1 MVAIPIS
8 ESPGYFGLGDFD
20 LPNPMP
26 DPGDSDSEVAFAFFV
41 GLSIVFSL
49 MMLILVGV
57 ATYLLCN
64 GNFENEYD
72 EEVAAGSATGRR
84 GIINFQ
90 PLFGKK
96 VGNGL
101 LLDSSFTTPG
111 EFDDNEEFREREAA
125 ALSKMSPFEIDLY
138 QRAKEFQ
145 AMSPPLVKEFGTYL
159 DSKDLQFIKD
169 RGVQSYFFIPSI
181 NDNVD
186 KSGNFLPSFIVQD
199 KLEVEFTRW
208 NKSSSALLNYPLPY
222 NKRDAV
228 YFEVKVFRFKPNS
241 NSIFSIGLST
251 VPYPYFRMPG
261 MDKFSMAYES
271 TGKLRINDPFLPST
285 LLPKLIEGD
294 VVGFGYRYKTGTIF
308 ITHNGKKV
316 MDVTQ
321 NVGVDLFIALGAMN
335 ASYTRTYT
343 KDGLIE
349 DPDNVDLRQALSEG
363 REIKLS
369 KDLQKPHN
377 PLDKNKWDIID
388 SDEIELHVN
397 LGQVGF
403 VFIEANVKKYGF
415 GSVFGEIGIP
425 PAYNEST
432 IENDTLIQKGEEM
445 PPKYPE
451 NMENFGLFGNLKIKS
466 HVKNKIQELGRSES
480 TAELVQKKLKSPIG
494 KVPEIGIYEFTTPL
508 EIKREP
514 NMIPSSQP
522 PRYENVEGQSSST
535 ETRND
540 SAVSNNDTSN
550 NVVIDIAN
558 NDNILAEDDF
568 NGSASEPLVSSSN
581 TQNET
586 KSKKNNKKNNKKKK
600 KKRNG
605 KK

>member
-1 MVAIPIS
+1 MVAIS
-8 ESPGYFGLGDFD
+8 FKEENGYFAMEMPTTL
-20 LPNPMP
+20 P
-26 DPGDSDSEVAFAFFV
+26 DPSDADSEVAFAFFV
-41 GLSIVFSL
+41 GLCIVFSL
-49 MMLILVGV
+49 LMLVLVGA
-57 ATYLLCN
+57 ATYLVCS

-72 EEVAAGSATGRR
+72 EEVAAGSAAGHR
-84 GIINFQ
+84 GVLNFQ

-101 LLDSSFTTPG
+101 LLDSSFTNPG
-111 EFDDNEEFREREAA
+111 EFDDSEEFREREAA
-125 ALSKMSPFEIDLY
+125 ALSKMSPFEVDLY

-145 AMSPPLVKEFGTYL
+145 IMSPPLVKEFGTYL
-159 DSKDLQFIKD
+159 DSKDKQFIKD
-169 RGVQSYFFIPSI
+169 RGIQSYFFIPSI

-186 KSGNFLPSFIVQD
+186 KSGNFLPSFIIQD

-228 YFEVKVFRFKPNS
+228 YFEVKVFKFKPNS

-271 TGKLRINDPFLPST
+271 SGKLRINEPFLPST

-294 VVGFGYRYKTGTIF
+294 VVGFGFRYKTGTIF
-308 ITHNGKKV
+308 ITHNGKKI

-349 DPDNVDLRQALSEG
+349 DPDNVELRQALSEG
-363 REIKLS
+363 REIKLI

-377 PLDKNKWDIID
+377 PLDKTKWDIID

-425 PAYNEST
+425 PAYNEDT

-451 NMENFGLFGNLKIKS
+451 NTENFGLFGNLKIKS
-466 HVKNKIQELGRSES
+466 HVKNKIQELGSSES
-480 TAELVQKKLKSPIG
+480 TAELVQKKLKAPIG
-494 KVPEIGIYEFTTPL
+494 KAPEIGIYEFTTPL
-508 EIKREP
+508 DIKREP
-514 NMIPSSQP
+514 NMLPSGLP
-522 PRYENVEGQSSST
+522 PKYESVQGESSADVT
-535 ETRND
+535 NNDET
-540 SAVSNNDTSN
+540 VISNNNTS
-550 NVVIDIAN
+550 DITN
-558 NDNILAEDDF
+558 NDALEITNSEINEIDDEV
-568 NGSASEPLVSSSN
+568 SESIREPLL
-581 TQNET
+581 
-586 KSKKNNKKNNKKKK
+586 NNNQKEKAKKKNNKKKNK
-600 KKRNG
+600 KKKKSG